1 MTFLGL
7 EARTDL
13 PKVSYPTA
21 LDFFVF
27 LSFGFIFATIMQFAF
42 VHYFTKYGS
51 GECYF
56 NFPDD
61 SDSESSG
68 DEDYFHK
75 NLGRP
80 NKLNN
85 LNSITTFDDN
95 YCEVIP
101 LSHCDIPSRFEAQR
115 EAESSQRCKPIKKFL
130 AKYFSC
136 FEEEELEVTS
146 ECDKISIRTVEIL
159 PKPDRIAQ
167 RAERLRRQSN
177 EATRQRSRGMQFNS
191 VSKIDKI
198 SRIVFPLLFF
208 IINLFYWYIYLSKSR
223 RMSKTSN

>member
-61 SDSESSG
+61 SDSDSSD
-68 DEDYFHK
+68 DEDYFQK
-75 NLGRP
+75 NSGRP
-80 NKLNN
+80 NRLNN
-85 LNSITTFDDN
+85 LNNITTFDDN

-101 LSHCDIPSRFEAQR
+101 LSHCDIPSRFEAKKAVER
-115 EAESSQRCKPIKKFL
+115 TNRFKSIKKFL
-130 AKYFSC
+130 AKYFSY
-136 FEEEELEVTS
+136 FEEDDHEVTS
-146 ECDKISIRTVEIL
+146 ECDKISIRTVEIIS
-159 PKPDRIAQ
+159 KPDRI
-167 RAERLRRQSN
+167 AERLRRQSN
-177 EATRQRSRGMQFNS
+177 EAIRRQRSRGTQFNS

-208 IINLFYWYIYLSKSR
+208 IINLFYWYIYLSRSR
-223 RMSKTSN
+223 RMSKTSNS